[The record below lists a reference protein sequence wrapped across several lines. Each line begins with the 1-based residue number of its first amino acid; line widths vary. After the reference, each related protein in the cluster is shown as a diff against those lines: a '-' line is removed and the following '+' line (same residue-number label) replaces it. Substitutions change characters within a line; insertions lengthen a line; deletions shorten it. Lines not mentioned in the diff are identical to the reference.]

1 MTGWENFFIAEVG
14 ASAALAGLIFV
25 GVSINLNR
33 ILSLPR
39 LPDRALEAV
48 SLLLTVL
55 ASSLRDLLLHQ
66 SDLGCLGTPGG
77 DQPVEVEK
85 MDKTT

>member
-1 MTGWENFFIAEVG
+1 MTGWENFFVAEVG

-39 LPDRALEAV
+39 LPDRALR
-48 SLLLTVL
+48 L
-55 ASSLRDLLLHQ
+55 
-66 SDLGCLGTPGG
+66 
-77 DQPVEVEK
+77 
-85 MDKTT
+85 